1 MNIDEQEMLKKMIKV
16 FKPSDRDW
24 MGIPITKN
32 NVLSFHH
39 IIKRKNGL
47 TIVDNGAL
55 LTKRAHRKLNILESH
70 NKELFEM
77 WQELFISINATM
89 SPPNDEHKELMKE
102 YMLLTNECL
111 YEKERTLKKRK

>member
-1 MNIDEQEMLKKMIKV
+1 MNIDEQEMLKKMLIV
-16 FKPSDRDW
+16 FKPDGRDW

-70 NKELFEM
+70 NNELFEL
-77 WQELFISINATM
+77 WQNLFISINETM
-89 SPPNDEHKELMKE
+89 SPPNDEHKALMKE
-102 YMLLTNECL
+102 YMQLTNECL
-111 YEKERTLKKRK
+111 YEKDQILKKRR